1 MSLGAENRTSILPT
15 ASPSSDFLGPSYDY
29 ADELPM
35 PNEVGVRAGGNLS
48 DVTDAVKGVAYYA
61 DMIGYGEASNFMTRS
76 MGNKPFPM
84 GINYFVKTGSKCS
97 NGADMWVYVNG
108 IPKGDA
114 LGERA
119 QTAMRQAG
127 LPSLRGLAPG
137 ILEDAQAA
145 LNPAPIVDAVFGS
158 GYVKCKSV
166 KLPVGD
172 AQGRIK
178 GRDGK
183 EWIRALYPGDIQ
195 YDGSTPTQTRWV
207 MDRQVRQEEFDAEE
221 KVFCPDGSKKASHTA
236 GDCSKP
242 MTAGF
247 VGHMPDDTI
256 PAETT
261 IPAVL
266 VLFTLTALYLRFRAL

>member
-84 GINYFVKTGSKCS
+84 GIHYFVKTGSKCS
-97 NGADMWVYVNG
+97 NGSDMWVYVNG

-114 LGERA
+114 LGKRA
-119 QTAMRQAG
+119 QTAMQQAG

-145 LNPAPIVDAVFGS
+145 LNPAPIVDAVFGT

-207 MDRQVRQEEFDAEE
+207 LDRQIRQEEFDAEE
-221 KVFCPDGSKKASHTA
+221 KVFCPDGSQKKSHPE
-236 GDCSKP
+236 GDCAKP

-247 VGHMPDDTI
+247 VGDMRPAT
-256 PAETT
+256 AETT
-261 IPAVL
+261 VPVVL
-266 VLFTLTALYLRFRAL
+266 VLFTLTALYLRFRS

>member
-1 MSLGAENRTSILPT
+1 MSLGAEKRTSILPT

-35 PNEVGVRAGGNLS
+35 PNEIGVRAGNNLN
-48 DVTDAVKGVAYYA
+48 DVMDAVKGVAYYA
-61 DMIGYGEASNFMTRS
+61 DMIGYGEASNFLTRS
-76 MGNKPFPM
+76 MGSKPFPM
-84 GINYFVKTGSKCS
+84 GVNYFVKTGSKCS

-108 IPKGDA
+108 VPKGDA
-114 LGERA
+114 LGQRA
-119 QTAMRQAG
+119 QTAMKNLG
-127 LPSLRGLAPG
+127 LPALRGLAPG

-158 GYVKCKSV
+158 GYVKCRSV

-172 AQGRIK
+172 AQNRIR

-207 MDRQVRQEEFDAEE
+207 MDRQIRQEEFDAEE
-221 KVFCPDGSKKASHTA
+221 KVFCPDGSQKASHQDR
-236 GDCSKP
+236 DCAKP

-247 VGHMPDDTI
+247 VGKIGITTE
-256 PAETT
+256 ETT
-261 IPAVL
+261 VPVVL
-266 VLFTLTALYLRFRAL
+266 FLFTLTALYLRFRS

>member
-1 MSLGAENRTSILPT
+1 
-15 ASPSSDFLGPSYDY
+15 
-29 ADELPM
+29 
-35 PNEVGVRAGGNLS
+35 
-48 DVTDAVKGVAYYA
+48 
-61 DMIGYGEASNFMTRS
+61 
-76 MGNKPFPM
+76 
-84 GINYFVKTGSKCS
+84 
-97 NGADMWVYVNG
+97 MWVYVNG

-114 LGERA
+114 LGKRA
-119 QTAMRQAG
+119 QTAMQQAG

-145 LNPAPIVDAVFGS
+145 LNPAPIVDAVFGT

-207 MDRQVRQEEFDAEE
+207 LDRQIRQEEFDAEE
-221 KVFCPDGSKKASHTA
+221 KVFCPDGSQKKSHPE
-236 GDCSKP
+236 GDCAKP

-247 VGHMPDDTI
+247 VGDMRPAT
-256 PAETT
+256 AETT
-261 IPAVL
+261 VPVVL
-266 VLFTLTALYLRFRAL
+266 VLFTLTALYLRFRS